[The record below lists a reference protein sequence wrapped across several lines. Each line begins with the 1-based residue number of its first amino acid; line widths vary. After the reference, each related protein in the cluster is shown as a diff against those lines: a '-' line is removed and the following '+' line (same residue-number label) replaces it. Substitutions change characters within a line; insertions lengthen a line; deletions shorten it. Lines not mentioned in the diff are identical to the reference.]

1 MYEVFL
7 ERAAER
13 ALKQLSKRDFER
25 VIVAI
30 RTLATNPRPSGCR
43 KLVGGERDW
52 RLRVGDHRVLY
63 EIDDAAHVVRVLLV
77 RHRREAYR

>member
-1 MYEVFL
+1 VYEVLL
-7 ERAAER
+7 ERTAER
-13 ALKQLSKRDFER
+13 ALKQLPKRDFER

-30 RTLATNPRPSGCR
+30 RTLGNNPRPVGCR
-43 KLVGGERDW
+43 KLVGGEGEW
-52 RLRVGDHRVLY
+52 RLRVGDQRVLY